1 MVFGPILDLFHIS
14 YPRLFFE
21 RLNEALK
28 LKRILIFEHF
38 PKIFSEM
45 KSPRPFYPTLI
56 SNIPYVN
63 NIFSLHM
70 DIMGVPN
77 SIEFNIIRFK
87 YWVLKKFV
95 RSKSN
100 TIRWISGTAGYPAG
114 PILVYGPFLNCIQ
127 YNPTPIMSGMC
138 NVYTGHIMSG
148 TW

>member
-45 KSPRPFYPTLI
+45 NSPRPFYPTLI

-70 DIMGVPN
+70 VIMGVPN
-77 SIEFNIIRFK
+77 SIELNIIRFK
-87 YWVLKKFV
+87 YWVPKKFV
-95 RSKSN
+95 CSNSN
-100 TIRWISGTAGYPAG
+100 TLDIWHCWISGGTDSGLRAIPKFYPVQ
-114 PILVYGPFLNCIQ
+114 PYSN
-127 YNPTPIMSGMC
+127 
-138 NVYTGHIMSG
+138 NVRYV
-148 TW
+148 